1 MSTTETLPQPALG
14 APGEHCAHCGAALAA
29 DQRYCLNCGLR
40 RTGPR
45 VEYRELLLGE
55 GAAAGAAPPPPPEPP
70 AAASAAPPAADDGSR
85 AISPLGAAVAI
96 GLLLLATL
104 LGAVIGRGTGD
115 DAAQQPVVVGGAPA
129 AAAAG
134 AVTSEWQAGDAWTV
148 QLQAFPKEGTTP
160 AQVQQA
166 KADAQAKG
174 AADVGVL
181 ITDDYPS
188 LTAGQY
194 VIYSGSYPKKADAD
208 KALEGLKAN
217 FPDAVVVQVSKTA
230 AAAEEGAAAGA
241 AAEEEAQD
249 GGSSG
254 GGAAPP
260 AAVQEL
266 ENTAPEDYSKKSRKL
281 PDKVGTGGTPPPT
294 DDQAPG
300 GGEGGGET
308 IG

>member
-1 MSTTETLPQPALG
+1 MSTTETLPQPMLG
-14 APGEHCAHCGAALAA
+14 APGEHCAHCGAALAP

-40 RTGPR
+40 RAEPR
-45 VEYRELLLGE
+45 VAYRELLLGE
-55 GAAAGAAPPPPPEPP
+55 DAGAGAAPPPAAPPP
-70 AAASAAPPAADDGSR
+70 AAVPAPGPDDGSR

-129 AAAAG
+129 AAAAA

-174 AADVGVL
+174 APDVGVL
-181 ITDDYPS
+181 ITDEYPS

-194 VIYSGSYPKKADAD
+194 VVYSGSYPKKADAE
-208 KALEGLKAN
+208 KALGDLEAN

-230 AAAEEGAAAGA
+230 AAAEAGAAAGA
-241 AAEEEAQD
+241 ASEEEAQD

-254 GGAAPP
+254 GEAAPP
-260 AAVQEL
+260 AAVQDL

-281 PDKVGTGGTPPPT
+281 PDKVGTGGAPPPT

>member
-14 APGEHCAHCGAALAA
+14 APGEHCTHCGAALAP

-45 VEYRELLLGE
+45 VAYRELLLGDE
-55 GAAAGAAPPPPPEPP
+55 QLPVTGPPPDRPASPP
-70 AAASAAPPAADDGSR
+70 AAAAPGDDGAR

-104 LGAVIGRGTGD
+104 LGAVIGRGGAGD
-115 DAAQQPVVVGGAPA
+115 DAAQQPVVVSGAPA
-129 AAAAG
+129 AAAAA

-166 KADAQAKG
+166 KAGAQAKG

-181 ITDDYPS
+181 VSDEYPS

-194 VIYSGSYPKKADAD
+194 VIYAGSYPKRADAE
-208 KALEGLKAN
+208 KALEGLKAD
-217 FPDAVVVQVSKTA
+217 FPDATVIEVSKTA
-230 AAAEEGAAAGA
+230 AAAEAGAAAGA
-241 AAEEEAQD
+241 AKEKSD
-249 GGSSG
+249 GDSG
-254 GGAAPP
+254 GASDPP
-260 AAVQEL
+260 AAVTDL
-266 ENTAPEDYSKKSRKL
+266 ENASPEEYSKRSRKL
-281 PDKVGTGGTPPPT
+281 PDKVGTGGAPPPT

-300 GGEGGGET
+300 GGEGGGEV